1 MNIRKCRAESCKAV
15 TAFINIS
22 VENGRKI
29 NELSWQSV

>member
-22 VENGRKI
+22 VVNGRKI
-29 NELSWQSV
+29 N